1 VFDENEREKMSRLS
15 EIPSLKDHHNQE
27 FLWNMHPNDTM
38 SIVIYHWGKPVM
50 SFSLHEAIESSSRS
64 EVIKH
69 IIECDNTP
77 WLHRWQKEKK
87 DAEYADVVD
96 ILMKDY

>member
-1 VFDENEREKMSRLS
+1 MKHLN
-15 EIPSLKDHHNQE
+15 EIPKLDSHHGVE
-27 FLWNMHPNDTM
+27 FLWNMHPTNPM
-38 SIVIYHWGKPVM
+38 SIVIYHWGNPVM
-50 SFSLHEAIESSSRS
+50 SFSLHEAIESSSRT

-87 DAEYADVVD
+87 DSEYADVVN
-96 ILMKDY
+96 ILKKDFVNG